1 MEIMAAHRMPYA
13 ATASIAFPEDLTR
26 KVRKARGLKG
36 TRFIHILAPCTT
48 GWKIPEDK
56 AVGVAMLSV
65 ETDIFP
71 LYEIEDGLKYA
82 ITHESRHLPVEK
94 YLMTQGRYRHLKDEQ
109 IQDIQRETDRAL
121 ADLHY
126 RASRE

>member
-13 ATASIAFPEDLTR
+13 ATASIGFPEDLTR
-26 KVRKARGLKG
+26 KVQKARALKG

-48 GWKIPEDK
+48 GWKIAEDK
-56 AVGVAMLSV
+56 AVSVAMLSV

-71 LYEIEDGLKYA
+71 LYEIEDGLRYT

-94 YLMTQGRYRHLKDEQ
+94 YLMSQGRYKHLKPEQ
-109 IQDIQRETDRAL
+109 IEDIQMETDRSL
-121 ADLHY
+121 ADLRY
-126 RASRE
+126 RASRS